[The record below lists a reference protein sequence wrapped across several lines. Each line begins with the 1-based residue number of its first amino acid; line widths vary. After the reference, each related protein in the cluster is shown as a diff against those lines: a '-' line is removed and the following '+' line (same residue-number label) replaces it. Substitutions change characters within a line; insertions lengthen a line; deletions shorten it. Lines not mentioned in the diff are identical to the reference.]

1 MENPTIQLTLLKP
14 RRNMITCEPASL
26 NPLSED
32 KCMPRFGH
40 KPPSNGSTELWVTV
54 PLEMLL

>member
-1 MENPTIQLTLLKP
+1 
-14 RRNMITCEPASL
+14 MITCEPASL